1 MAAFKKT
8 SWLRPLAALLLLW
21 CALAGQAQAA
31 MTINSILVNGVAA
44 ADVAPGSTITV
55 SVTVTIS
62 GGTRWRSTSFSTT
75 PASISPGWPGSPDVS
90 AAGTYTR
97 TFTMTAPTQSG
108 VFSLNVFVYTNPN
121 YNGSAVSKTL
131 PNGINTGPVVL
142 SLNHVRIVHDGSGLT
157 CAPETITLKACANAA
172 CTTLFTANTSVTLG
186 AAGTWSPA
194 NPVVISN
201 GSRTVTLS
209 NSTVG
214 TVNLSGTVNS
224 PSSANTAAVCYNG
237 SVANSCA
244 IAFTNTA
251 CSLDAVEPAKGANTP
266 IYTKRVGSQFALDL
280 LALTNGVINTSS
292 TTSIT
297 ATLVQGSAAGCST
310 TALSAPI
317 TVSASAGRATVLFP
331 AVSIASRNVR
341 VRLESP
347 GQIGCS
353 SDNFALR
360 PTSLIVTGSANHDP
374 TGLSATAGTPSS
386 LKAGGSTFTLTAR
399 PLPSP
404 TSSGTIGY
412 DGTPVI
418 DANMAEAAVVNAG
431 PPVVV
436 GNAGSLSGAFSAAS
450 AASAPSNTASG
461 SAFTYSEVGYF
472 RLLPYGAYD
481 DTFASVDALKSPA
494 DCFTDAN
501 LGAGTAAADPNVV
514 AAGGRVGCYFGSA
527 QSAYFGRFVPDH
539 FAVTVK
545 SMLNRSGTAACA
557 ASSFTYMGE
566 PLTQLVTLEAQNAAN
581 DVTTNYTGAYARLNP
596 LTQLDIGVINDPV
609 SGARTP
615 FKNCITTPGHPCFTP
630 GAIAGSFADGAAE
643 LVVPLTVFRGAA
655 PAGPFAS
662 VKIAV
667 APADP
672 DSVKLAAYDL
682 DTVNLVAGS
691 ANHVQTGDTILRY
704 GRLSIDNAYGSELLK
719 LTMKVNAQ
727 YWNGTGYASNTLD
740 SCTPPLYAPLSDY
753 RGGVTALN
761 LPSSSLTPGSPLALG
776 AGALVLVKP
785 APAPVAKGSVKLTSG
800 YPEYLPGYGRA
811 TFGVYKAGPVIYVRE
826 TY

>member
-1 MAAFKKT
+1 MPAFIKAR
-8 SWLRPLAALLLLW
+8 WLRPLVALLLLW
-21 CALAGQAQAA
+21 CAIAGQAQAA

-62 GGTRWRSTSFSTT
+62 GGTRWRSTSFSTS
-75 PASISPGWPGSPDVS
+75 PASISPGWPGSPDLS

-121 YNGSAVSKTL
+121 YNGSAVIKTL

-142 SLNHVRIVHDGSGLT
+142 SLNHVRIIHDGSGLT

-172 CTTLFTANTSVTLG
+172 CTTLFTANTSVNLG

-251 CSLDAVEPAKGANTP
+251 CSLDAVEPAQGANTP

-280 LALTNGVINTSS
+280 RALTTGVINTSS

-297 ATLVQGSAAGCST
+297 ATLVQGSATGCTT
-310 TALSAPI
+310 TALSAPV
-317 TVSASAGRATVLFP
+317 TVSTSAGRATVLFP
-331 AVSIASRNVR
+331 AVSTASRNVR

-347 GQIGCS
+347 GQVGCS

-360 PTSLIVTGSANHDP
+360 PTSLSVTGTANQDP
-374 TGLSATAGTPSS
+374 SGLSATAGTPSS
-386 LKAGGSTFTLTAR
+386 LKAGGTTFSLTAR

-404 TSSGTIGY
+404 STSGTIGY

-418 DANMAEAAVVNAG
+418 DVNMVEAAAVDAG

-450 AASAPSNTASG
+450 APWNTASG

-472 RLLPYGAYD
+472 RLLAYGVYD
-481 DTFASVDALKSPA
+481 DTFASVDSVKSPA
-494 DCFTDAN
+494 DCRADAN
-501 LGAGTAAADPNVV
+501 LGSGVPAADPNVV
-514 AAGGRVGCYFGSA
+514 AADGRVGCFFGSA

-539 FAVTVK
+539 FAITAK
-545 SMLNRSGTAACA
+545 SILNRSGTAACA

-566 PLTQLVTLEAQNAAN
+566 PLKQLVTLEAQNVAN
-581 DVTTNYTGAYARLNP
+581 DVTTNYTGTYARLNP

-609 SGARTP
+609 NGARTP

-630 GAIAGSFADGAAE
+630 GVITGSFVDGAAA

-655 PAGPFAS
+655 PAGPFAN
-662 VKIAV
+662 VKIAI
-667 APADP
+667 APTDP
-672 DSVKLAAYDL
+672 DSVRLAAYDL
-682 DTVNLVAGS
+682 DTVNLVAGA
-691 ANHVQTGDTILRY
+691 ANHGQTGDTILRY

-753 RGGVTALN
+753 RGDVTALN
-761 LPSSSLTPGSPLALG
+761 LPSSSLTPGSPFALG
-776 AGALVLVKP
+776 AGALVLAKP
-785 APAPVAKGSVKLTSG
+785 APAPAAKGSVKVTSG
-800 YPEYLPGYGRA
+800 YPDYLPGYGRA